1 MYIKILFV
9 YLGTKHLNKMT
20 TQITT
25 QKFNFIGNNEVKGWF
40 KLTDGT
46 KTNFHIQEN
55 GEVKQWGTSNNNEVH
70 PIVIG
75 LLEMLFSQE

>member
-1 MYIKILFV
+1 MY
-9 YLGTKHLNKMT
+9 YLYITKQSNIMT

-25 QKFNFIGNNEVKGWF
+25 QKMNFIGNNEVKGWF

-55 GEVKQWGTSNNNEVH
+55 GEVQQWGNSNNDEVH

>member
-1 MYIKILFV
+1 
-9 YLGTKHLNKMT
+9 MT

-25 QKFNFIGNNEVKGWF
+25 QKMNFIGNNEVKGWF

-55 GEVKQWGTSNNNEVH
+55 GEVKQWGNSK
-70 PIVIG
+70 
-75 LLEMLFSQE
+75 Q

>member
-1 MYIKILFV
+1 MS
-9 YLGTKHLNKMT
+9 

-25 QKFNFIGNNEVKGWF
+25 QKMNFVGNNEVKGWF

-55 GEVKQWGTSNNNEVH
+55 GEVQQWGTSNTDEVH
-70 PIVIG
+70 PVVLG

>member
-1 MYIKILFV
+1 M
-9 YLGTKHLNKMT
+9 GTKTSKQMT

-25 QKFNFIGNNEVKGWF
+25 QKMNFIGNNEVKGWF

-55 GEVKQWGTSNNNEVH
+55 GEVKQWGNSNNNEVH